1 MFDTRMVGKKIAV
14 LRKEKNMT
22 QMELADAMGV
32 SYQAVSNWERG
43 NSMPDISK
51 LPELAQIF
59 ECSVDEL
66 LGENKASKLV
76 EQVINGNGENYVKE
90 QKISMETVVEAAPVM
105 KPRQTEKIVD
115 AALESGVMSLRDLV
129 AAAPY
134 LDEEYMDQ
142 LIRQHVDQNWNQ
154 NSIADIVPLAP
165 FLSDETLNYL
175 AETLKKN
182 GDYKGIVRLAPFLP
196 GETVGQIVQR
206 AISQGKIKECMG
218 LFPFME

>member
-1 MFDTRMVGKKIAV
+1 MFDTRMVGKKIVA

-59 ECSVDEL
+59 GCSVDEL

-76 EQVINGNGENYVKE
+76 EQVIEGNGENYVKE
-90 QKISMETVVEAAPVM
+90 QKVSMETVAEAAPVM
-105 KPRQTEKIVD
+105 KPKQTEQIVD
-115 AALESGVMSLRDLV
+115 AALASGTMSLKDLA

-134 LDEEYMDQ
+134 LDEAYMDR
-142 LIRQHVDQNWNQ
+142 LIRQHVEGNGSQDFM
-154 NSIADIVPLAP
+154 ADIMPLAP
-165 FLSDETLNYL
+165 FFSDETLDCI
-175 AETLKKN
+175 AEKLEKT
-182 GDYKGIVRLAPFLP
+182 GDYKGIVRLAPFLSS
-196 GETVGQIVQR
+196 ELVGQIVSR
-206 AISQGKIKECMG
+206 GISQGKIKECMG
-218 LFPFME
+218 LFPFM